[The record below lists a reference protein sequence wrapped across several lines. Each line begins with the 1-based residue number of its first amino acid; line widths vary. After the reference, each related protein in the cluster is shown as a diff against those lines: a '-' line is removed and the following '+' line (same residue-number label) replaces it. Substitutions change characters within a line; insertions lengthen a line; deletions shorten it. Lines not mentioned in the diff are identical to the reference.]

1 MSNDDIN
8 KIEAYKNTTISV
20 LEQQIEILKGLDSV
34 LRIEAE
40 LRQENSSDD
49 TEQKQQILTPE
60 KIVESQEILNNEIT
74 KLKKFNVVLAVVGTM
89 KAGKST
95 TINAIVGRE
104 ILPNRNHPMTALPT
118 LICHNPD
125 FETPRLYIDITH
137 INQFLEQL
145 KEQLKDFDK
154 SEEIPEDILKL
165 IKFINNGG
173 HFKEKY
179 EGEQEIFEFLFQVN
193 DLVRLPK
200 YIANDDLIFPFD
212 NYKNFSNLPRIE
224 VAFNLKEQFN
234 TQGKFMLLDT
244 AGPNEAGQDQLRE
257 ALAEQLQR
265 SSAVMIILDYTQL
278 GSNAEQDV
286 KDQVEKIPSVQKNRL
301 FAIINKYD
309 NNNANSDDAEK
320 TTDRVFNGI
329 LKDRVKEDNI
339 YVISAQCC
347 YLANRM
353 LTYVDKNKD
362 KPPYKADTW
371 VADFAKKSYGSRPEQ
386 DYNRATIDE
395 IQQKIQYLFEDGR
408 MQVPMER
415 VILNMQKN
423 APTIAIQSA
432 IAGAGA
438 VFNNLYNALNIREEL
453 TGQGAKLQ
461 EEINKQQKMIE
472 AIKQELQDLED
483 RKNDFEEKKEGF
495 KQEIRKKIELDEFIN
510 KVEEESNKYIEYLF
524 VELQTEVTNKVESDK
539 PSNIK
544 FFFLKKSYE
553 KYLKAINSA
562 KSRIELIKKGQFAFD
577 NKKEVEE
584 FLEDVLDKLYECLK
598 ESIDNSQKKIVNN
611 TIDVVKKEITI
622 FEQETKVLLEIIR
635 DQLEKS
641 DIKPRFNFDIKNNSY
656 QKEISLS
663 KIKFKHNA
671 KNVKTLKNTIKLFA
685 GFKRFIGNIIGKINW
700 GKEESEDTI
709 YYVDYQTD
717 IYAVFKKQMDEE
729 ITPALEKTLSEI
741 VDDIIK
747 MSVQDID
754 DFAQE
759 IGAILGE
766 MEQSHKT
773 QELLALQNKEA
784 QQNYQNKISELKEQ
798 IDNSLEDWEGVIKE
812 FDVENNF
819 VTYNQ
824 S

>member
-329 LKDRVKEDNI
+329 LKDRVKEDNV

-461 EEINKQQKMIE
+461 EEIDKQQKMIE

-495 KQEIRKKIELDEFIN
+495 KQEISEKVGLEKSIKGVEVFIINYINDLIKAIET
-510 KVEEESNKYIEYLF
+510 KEESQID
-524 VELQTEVTNKVESDK
+524 QS
-539 PSNIK
+539 SK
-544 FFFLKKSYE
+544 FRFFSSRKSYK
-553 KYLKAINSA
+553 KYLEEINSA
-562 KSRIELIKKGQFAFD
+562 KSHIDLTQDGKFTFNSEDEMEKFLEEIFQNLYGFLNESAETFSEIIVNDTISVTEEKIKKFNQDIKG
-577 NKKEVEE
+577 
-584 FLEDVLDKLYECLK
+584 LLD
-598 ESIDNSQKKIVNN
+598 
-611 TIDVVKKEITI
+611 IT
-622 FEQETKVLLEIIR
+622 R
-635 DQLEKS
+635 DQLKKS
-641 DIKPRFNFDIKNNSY
+641 DIKLRFNFDVKNNSH
-656 QKEISLS
+656 QKEIRLN
-663 KIKFKHNA
+663 KIKFEHQT
-671 KNVKTLKNTIKLFA
+671 KTETILADSNKLFA
-685 GFKRFIGNIIGKINW
+685 GVKRFFGKL
-700 GKEESEDTI
+700 
-709 YYVDYQTD
+709 
-717 IYAVFKKQMDEE
+717 FKKNDWGREE
-729 ITPALEKTLSEI
+729 DQVTVYYIDNKDLFKHFEEQVKDKFTSALKERLSEI

-747 MSVQDID
+747 MSVQNID

-773 QELLALQNKEA
+773 QESLALQNKEA